1 MLCAGYI
8 GSESFL
14 EKVGETVMEM
24 KKSNPKL
31 VYGKCT
37 ACERHV
43 FPALYLHLKV
53 LPWNCLNC
61 PKYVCKHIHV
71 RMYILHGLL
80 FGVLASF
87 MYCAYIY
94 IYMILH
100 WYTKIRQTSRAGY
113 IYNYCFSE
121 FISPSYFAALFC
133 RVLLKTA
140 CSHLKLVFTVYRWM
154 FIFIFPS
161 MWSSDGRQWKIGE
174 NTLLYLVYWKSEVY

>member
-94 IYMILH
+94 T
-100 WYTKIRQTSRAGY
+100 W
-113 IYNYCFSE
+113 
-121 FISPSYFAALFC
+121 FC
-133 RVLLKTA
+133 IGT
-140 CSHLKLVFTVYRWM
+140 LKLDKLVGQVIYIIIVFLNSFHLPTLQLFFVEFSWKLRAVIWNLYSLYIDECSSL
-154 FIFIFPS
+154 FFPVCDPV
-161 MWSSDGRQWKIGE
+161 MGDNGK
-174 NTLLYLVYWKSEVY
+174 LVRTRCYT